1 VEDGVSAQSNGGAPA
16 EIVIVANVW
25 VKEEHLERVL
35 ELLEQDVVYTHENE
49 PDVKKFALHRD
60 VDDPL
65 HFTMIEAFPDQ
76 AALEAHRATDFY
88 QDLMA
93 ELPDLIERRERLVL
107 APVGF
112 GDRERGHIA

>member
-1 VEDGVSAQSNGGAPA
+1 MSAGGNGAGGPA
-16 EIVIVANVW
+16 QIVIVANVW
-25 VKEEHLERVL
+25 VKEEHLDRVL
-35 ELLEQDVVYTHENE
+35 DLLEQDVVFTHENE

-76 AALEAHRATDFY
+76 AALDAHRATDFY
-88 QDLMA
+88 RELMA
-93 ELPDLIERRERLVL
+93 ELPDLLERRDRLVL

-112 GDRERGHIA
+112 GDPERAHIA

>member
-1 VEDGVSAQSNGGAPA
+1 VEDGVSGNGRAQ
-16 EIVIVANVW
+16 IVIVANIW
-25 VKEEHLERVL
+25 VKEEHLDRVL
-35 ELLEQDVVYTHENE
+35 ELLEADVVFTHENE

-88 QDLMA
+88 KDLMA
-93 ELPDLIERRERLVL
+93 ELPDLIAKRDRLVL

-112 GDRERGHIA
+112 GDPERGHIA

>member
-1 VEDGVSAQSNGGAPA
+1 VEDSVSSGNGATPAQ
-16 EIVIVANVW
+16 IVIVANVW
-25 VKEEHLERVL
+25 AKEEHLDRVL
-35 ELLEQDVVYTHENE
+35 ELLEEDIVFTHNNE

-76 AALEAHRATDFY
+76 AALDAHRATDFY

-93 ELPDLIERRERLVL
+93 ELPDLIARRERLVL

-112 GDRERGHIA
+112 GDPERGHIA

>member
-1 VEDGVSAQSNGGAPA
+1 MSAPNGAGPA
-16 EIVIVANVW
+16 QIVIIANVW
-25 VKEEHLERVL
+25 VKEEHLDRVL
-35 ELLEQDVVYTHENE
+35 ELLEADVVLTHEHE

-93 ELPDLIERRERLVL
+93 ELPDLIARRDRLVL
-107 APVGF
+107 SPVGF
-112 GDRERGHIA
+112 GDPERGHIA

>member
-1 VEDGVSAQSNGGAPA
+1 MTGIDNGSGPAQ
-16 EIVIVANVW
+16 IVIVANVW
-25 VKEEHLERVL
+25 VKEEHLDRVL
-35 ELLEQDVVYTHENE
+35 ELLEEDVVFTHNNE

-65 HFTMIEAFPDQ
+65 HFTMIEAFPHQ
-76 AALEAHRATDFY
+76 AALEAHRGTDFY
-88 QDLMA
+88 KNLMA

-112 GDRERGHIA
+112 GDPERGHIA